1 MEYANIKTGR
11 EYAFV
16 NGTDVVTAVCTGKR
30 CGVVLL
36 GDVPVGE
43 QNVYPKTQADSLRE
57 KVAAEIAAQ
66 KAVELV
72 AKKVK
77 KPRGRS
83 AESKAVKADAL
94 YVQLVAEGKSRKD
107 IIFEFMDKL
116 GLTISGASTYYS
128 NSRARALKG

>member
-57 KVAAEIAAQ
+57 KVAAQLAAQ
-66 KAVELV
+66 KAVEPV
-72 AKKVK
+72 KTK

-116 GLTISGASTYYS
+116 GLTISGASTYHS
-128 NSRARALKG
+128 NSKKRVG